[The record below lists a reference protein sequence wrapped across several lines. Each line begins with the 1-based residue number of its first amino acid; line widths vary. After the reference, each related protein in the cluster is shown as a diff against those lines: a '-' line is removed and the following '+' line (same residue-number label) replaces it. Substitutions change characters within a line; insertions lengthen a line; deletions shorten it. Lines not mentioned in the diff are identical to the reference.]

1 MTQVNNISSGGAH
14 PGLLGDFSAIA
25 RDNTPYSTQPGR
37 RKASQRR
44 FAPALRGG
52 EGRKLVDGKHQEGRV
67 DARRGAAAIGVPGS
81 GQAPMASTNA
91 TPGVAPRTQSA
102 PAGLFSMDDGGQSGD
117 VLPDR
122 AVMRKISAA
131 SSASTG
137 AAPLRR
143 VLACVLDALGSACDK
158 VYAGVNQTG
167 RELQR
172 GYLAVHGAWASLGRH
187 AADARGGAPSA
198 TGRRPYVP
206 LPPIDRSNVA
216 MMAGV
221 EADLIE
227 RALRRSATGL
237 EFSGENLTYRNLFYL
252 IRDKTYRLQQDEAG
266 RGLRAQAAD
275 DGDCLMRRV
284 ATAINNARDP
294 FGMLSNGIEGAAD
307 PRVFKPL
314 DGTGVS
320 KFATARA
327 QYLDYR
333 DAHYPDFAPT
343 YQRLAQ
349 FGDGLTNRIVEQTI
363 EARRAACQAQG
374 IEFDEDALI
383 DDAMVLNPG
392 DRHPVTARQFSD
404 DLRRMRVCAAEL
416 AATLAQR
423 TSFQA

>member
-14 PGLLGDFSAIA
+14 SGLLADFSAHA
-25 RDNTPYSTQPGR
+25 QDNAPYSAQPGR

-44 FAPALRGG
+44 FVPALRGG
-52 EGRKLVDGKHQEGRV
+52 EARKLVDGKHQGSRV
-67 DARRGAAAIGVPGS
+67 DSRHLAAAVVASDPD
-81 GQAPMASTNA
+81 QAPVPTSNE
-91 TPGVAPRTQSA
+91 TPGATRRTQSA
-102 PAGLFSMDDGGQSGD
+102 PAGLFSMGDDGQSGAAR
-117 VLPDR
+117 LER
-122 AVMRKISAA
+122 AVVRKISAA
-131 SSASTG
+131 PAT
-137 AAPLRR
+137 AAATPLRR
-143 VLACVLDALGSACDK
+143 ALACVLDALGSACDK

-172 GYLAVHGAWASLGRH
+172 GYRAVHGAWAALGRH
-187 AADARGGAPSA
+187 GAAAHGGAPSA
-198 TGRRPYVP
+198 TGRKAYVP
-206 LPPIDRSNVA
+206 PPPIDRSNVA

-227 RALRRSATGL
+227 KALRRSATAL

-252 IRDKTYRLQQDEAG
+252 IRGKTYRLQQDEAG

-307 PRVFKPL
+307 PRIFKPL
-314 DGTGVS
+314 DGAGVS
-320 KFATARA
+320 RFAAARA
-327 QYLDYR
+327 QYLAYR

-343 YQRLAQ
+343 YQRLVQ

-374 IEFDEDALI
+374 IPFDEDALI

-404 DLRRMRVCAAEL
+404 DLRRMRACAAEL